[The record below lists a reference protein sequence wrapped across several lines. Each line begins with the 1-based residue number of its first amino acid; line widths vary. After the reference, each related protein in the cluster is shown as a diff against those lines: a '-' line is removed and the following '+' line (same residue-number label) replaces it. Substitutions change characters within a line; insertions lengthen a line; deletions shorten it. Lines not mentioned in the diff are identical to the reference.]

1 MISLQNIY
9 ETLAELKERL
19 NLKLS
24 HPYLARFLSSPVVDE
39 DKLLLF
45 YAILDEAPVTEE
57 EKKNYTVTAMLV
69 QIALDTHDNVTTS
82 GNVERGQFFKRQL
95 TVLAGDYYSGL
106 YYSLLAEMNDV
117 MMVRTLATAIKEIN
131 EHKIRLYE
139 SADLDMEEAVKSML
153 VIETALCQH
162 LSDHFGIDLWKAVSK
177 KFLSFKRLSAEK
189 AKMAAGSSQMVKGF
203 SSGKITFQEM
213 DAVKSDLVKRCNFY
227 FDEAVSLVERSLESS
242 NTLKH
247 ALLGRLENI
256 KFHEDSLSG
265 KLAEEGF

>member
-1 MISLQNIY
+1 MQNIY

-19 NLKLS
+19 DLKLS

-82 GNVERGQFFKRQL
+82 VHVEKGQFFKRQL

-106 YYSLLAEMNDV
+106 YYALLAEMNDV
-117 MMVRTLATAIKEIN
+117 RMVRTLATAIKEIN

-139 SADLDMEEAVKSML
+139 ASDMDMEEAVKSML

-177 KFLSFKRLSAEK
+177 KFLSYKRLSAEK
-189 AKMAAGSSQMVKGF
+189 MRMVSGSSMMMRKYSSEKGP
-203 SSGKITFQEM
+203 FQDIET
-213 DAVKSDLVKRCNFY
+213 VRTDLIKRCNFY

-242 NTLKH
+242 HTMKQ
-247 ALLGRLENI
+247 ALLGRLENMR
-256 KFHEDSLSG
+256 FHEDTLST

>member
-1 MISLQNIY
+1 MQNIY
-9 ETLAELKERL
+9 EILAELKERL

-24 HPYLARFLSSPVVDE
+24 HPYLARFLASPVLDE

-82 GNVERGQFFKRQL
+82 GNVEKGQLFKRQL

-117 MMVRTLATAIKEIN
+117 KMVRTLATAIKEIN

-139 SADLDMEEAVKSML
+139 ASSLEMEDAVKSMI

-162 LSDHFGIDLWKAVSK
+162 LSDHFGIDLWKAVSN
-177 KFLSFKRLSAEK
+177 KFLSYKRLSAEK
-189 AKMAAGSSQMVKGF
+189 AKMVSGSSPMIERF
-203 SSGKITFQEM
+203 SSGKTAFQDM
-213 DAVKSDLVKRCNFY
+213 DAFKTDLVNRCNFY
-227 FDEAVSLVERSLESS
+227 FDEAVSLVERSLEGSHS
-242 NTLKH
+242 MKG
-247 ALLGRLENI
+247 ALLGRLENLR
-256 KFHEDSLSG
+256 FHEHMLTN